1 MNEIEA
7 LQASLAVRGNHTR
20 LKRLMKRAEQG
31 EKSAYRFSVAVLLHR
46 EVWRPRRKLVMQ
58 RLYTNGGK
66 RNFLKV
72 NFLILMLEL
81 EVPRHLYGAARTWE
95 RLNALSP

>member
-31 EKSAYRFSVAVLLHR
+31 EKLHIGFLGGSIHR

-58 RLYTNGGK
+58 RLYINGGK

-81 EVPRHLYGAARTWE
+81 EVPHHSMEQQEHGKI
-95 RLNALSP
+95 